1 MLNFVFLDSSRPDIA
16 HLLVAM
22 LQARQAVERRS
33 WYPQESTGE
42 DRWADVLA
50 DPRTRKRDHRVDSEV
65 KQTACRLSDEPHATI
80 LVACSKC
87 DWRAA
92 YERMELMA
100 SYGAESTAKPAQPT
114 LGLATNGTIA
124 GRATS
129 SRLTAEVKPSARF
142 GTPSTEISSCVPQF
156 GFIAINFPPPRAPRS
171 APPSSG
177 RGTGCKSAP
186 PLA

>member
-100 SYGAESTAKPAQPT
+100 SYGADIHCQACSTDAR
-114 LGLATNGTIA
+114 LGNQWDHCGACYVEPID
-124 GRATS
+124 R
-129 SRLTAEVKPSARF
+129 
-142 GTPSTEISSCVPQF
+142 
-156 GFIAINFPPPRAPRS
+156 
-171 APPSSG
+171 
-177 RGTGCKSAP
+177 
-186 PLA
+186 